1 MALQSV
7 TVRLPKS
14 LYNQIRRRA
23 EKSLRTVEE
32 ELLDVVASA
41 MPAYEALP
49 EDITHTLTD
58 LEMLD
63 DEALW
68 RAARSHLPAEAVSEM
83 EALHLKRQEHGLNE
97 IEKQSLAGLLEQYE
111 RAMLVRSQAA
121 AILKQRGRDISGLI
135 E

>member
-1 MALQSV
+1 MTLQPV

-23 EKSLRTVEE
+23 EMSARSMEE

-41 MPAYEALP
+41 MPASEELP
-49 EDITHTLTD
+49 EDMVNALSA
-58 LEMLD
+58 LELLD
-63 DEALW
+63 DESLK
-68 RAARSHLPAEAVSEM
+68 RAARSHLPVEAVQEM

-97 IEKQSLAGLLEQYE
+97 MEKQTLAGLLQQYE
-111 RAMLVRSQAA
+111 RSMLVRAQAA
-121 AILKQRGRDISGLI
+121 TILQQRGYDVSGLL